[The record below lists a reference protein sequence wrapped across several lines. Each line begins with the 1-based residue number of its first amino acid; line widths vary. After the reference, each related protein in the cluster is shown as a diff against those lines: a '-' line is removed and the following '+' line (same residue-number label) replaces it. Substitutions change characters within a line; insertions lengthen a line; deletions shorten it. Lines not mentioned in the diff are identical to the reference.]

1 VVQVLKPWQLS
12 FLVHAG
18 FIGLCLFFIFNK
30 KTETEVY
37 DIPVVIS
44 APQEVQNLTEVKEQP
59 KVVLKS
65 INEPI
70 PAQGKAREVFGASR
84 ESYTDSTLGAE
95 GVEAKKGNTLA
106 KAADQE
112 KLLDS
117 DMTSLPV
124 PTEEYL
130 VSEMPVVS
138 VEVKP
143 VYPQEAKVK
152 KLEGKVALD
161 VLIDEQ
167 GVVRQVQVIEGPEIF
182 RTEASIAMR
191 RFRFKPAKVDGKPV
205 AVRIRYTL
213 NFKLE
218 Y

>member
-1 VVQVLKPWQLS
+1 MTNLRPWQIS
-12 FLVHAG
+12 FLLHG
-18 FIGLCLFFIFNK
+18 SFIALCLFFVFQ
-30 KTETEVY
+30 KTKISEVY
-37 DIPVVIS
+37 EVPIEIS
-44 APQEVQNLTEVKEQP
+44 APADVQNLTEVKEAP

-65 INEPI
+65 VNEPV
-70 PAQGKAREVFGASR
+70 PQKGETREIFGTSR
-84 ESYTDSTLGAE
+84 DSYTDSSLGAE

-106 KAADQE
+106 KASDAE

-117 DMTSLPV
+117 DATSLPV

-138 VEVKP
+138 VEVRP
-143 VYPQEAKVK
+143 LYPQEAKDK
-152 KLEGKVALD
+152 KMEGVVVLD
-161 VLIDEQ
+161 VLIDDQ
-167 GVVRQVQVIEGPEIF
+167 GVVRQVGVIEGPEIF
-182 RTEASIAMR
+182 RNEAMLAMR
-191 RFRFKPAKVDGKPV
+191 RFRFRSAKVDGKPV